1 MNLELIR
8 VIEEKL
14 ICLLL
19 SNEVKDLFRRIIR
32 SLRWKE
38 VEENFDVLL
47 LEKILRKF
55 VVEII
60 KLSIDFILK
69 DFGDIIFLL
78 IVK

>member
-19 SNEVKDLFRRIIR
+19 SNEVKDLFRRNIR